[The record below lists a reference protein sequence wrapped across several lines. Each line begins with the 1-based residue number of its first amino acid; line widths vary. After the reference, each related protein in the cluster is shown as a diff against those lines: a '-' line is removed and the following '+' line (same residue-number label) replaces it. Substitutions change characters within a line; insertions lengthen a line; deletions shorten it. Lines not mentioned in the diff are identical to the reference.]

1 MAANNFFDYIRSLNR
16 RFRFYYKSW
25 PLFKESLLS
34 PIQAIYFPF
43 LPINM
48 LVNFRFKSGR
58 NVKINSIHWPLLP
71 SACRL
76 DHIGAK
82 FHFLKD
88 AKLTEVD
95 GLNIYSPLWTR
106 NEAIYFKEVLLDD
119 IYEVKKRNFK
129 KSVVVDIGAYVGDS
143 ALAFARQGARVHAV
157 EPSEVFCKFIR
168 RNFEKNGVSKQLTL
182 HKVGLANATEKIL
195 IQNDRLH
202 LVEGI
207 NYTLKNLPRKIDLLK
222 MDCEGAEYY
231 LLADD
236 RFLMHLQPKEIQME
250 YHKGAKLI
258 LRYLANSGYRAYVS
272 SGSKNVGIIKAY
284 KINHS
289 FSRK

>member
-119 IYEVKKRNFK
+119 IYEVKKRN
-129 KSVVVDIGAYVGDS
+129 SNE
-143 ALAFARQGARVHAV
+143 R
-157 EPSEVFCKFIR
+157 
-168 RNFEKNGVSKQLTL
+168 TL
-182 HKVGLANATEKIL
+182 YFT
-195 IQNDRLH
+195 
-202 LVEGI
+202 
-207 NYTLKNLPRKIDLLK
+207 
-222 MDCEGAEYY
+222 
-231 LLADD
+231 
-236 RFLMHLQPKEIQME
+236 
-250 YHKGAKLI
+250 
-258 LRYLANSGYRAYVS
+258 S
-272 SGSKNVGIIKAY
+272 
-284 KINHS
+284 
-289 FSRK
+289 